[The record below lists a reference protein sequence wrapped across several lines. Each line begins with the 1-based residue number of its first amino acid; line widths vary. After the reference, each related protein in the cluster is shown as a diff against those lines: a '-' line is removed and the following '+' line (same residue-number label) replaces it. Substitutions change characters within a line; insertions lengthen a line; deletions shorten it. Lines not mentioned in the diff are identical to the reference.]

1 MMRGELD
8 MGSADA
14 VCVLLPDIEGDL
26 CFSGQ

>member
-8 MGSADA
+8 MGSADP
-14 VCVLLPDIEGDL
+14 VCVLPPDIEGVL